1 MLFNDTVLYNI
12 RYGNIQARDDEVDQA
27 ASSAQ
32 IHEKIL
38 SFPDKYATVVGER
51 GLRLSGGEKQ
61 RVAIARTLLK
71 SPPIILLDEATSALD
86 TNTERQIQQSLN
98 KMTRGR
104 TTLIIA
110 HRLSTIV
117 NADLILVIKSGRIVE
132 RGTHQNLI
140 AMDGLYHE
148 MWRKQSEQEDKT
160 EQQVNK
166 SA

>member
-1 MLFNDTVLYNI
+1 VLFNDTVLYNI